1 MGGGICIGDSRAAS
15 RDVESV
21 ETVFLNGDS
30 LSSNKLVIQVL
41 ADELDCP
48 IVDNHCAG
56 SFS

>member
-21 ETVFLNGDS
+21 ETVFLNGVS
-30 LSSNKLVIQVL
+30 LSSNQFVIQVL

-48 IVDNHCAG
+48 IVDIIA
-56 SFS
+56 